1 MITSELRSRG
11 MLILYIFAG
20 LSVVSTL
27 LTVLLTSLMSAG
39 LSLLWIVPL
48 LLLGYF
54 IAWHIVYAS
63 IMYLG
68 TQLFVDLNKPQ
79 SRPSKFCRWH
89 LDQIAKAACFY
100 MGARIHVN
108 GEELIPK
115 DERFLIVC
123 NHRSFFDPAVMVAAL
138 DKHGI
143 IYISKP
149 SNFRIFVGGRL
160 MHKSGCLAL
169 DRENNRQALG
179 VIKRAVEIIEQ
190 DVGSICIYPE
200 GTRSRTDELNPF
212 HAGSFKIAQK
222 TGVPVVLA
230 AVRNTEMV
238 MRNAGRRTTEV
249 DLDIIG
255 VIDGEFAKTHT
266 TRETAD
272 LAQSRIDEYLKR
284 VRKECSGGEC

>member
-1 MITSELRSRG
+1 MFI
-11 MLILYIFAG
+11 LIYIFIA
-20 LSVVSTL
+20 LAVISTL
-27 LTVLLTSLMSAG
+27 LTVLLTSLASAG

-48 LLLGYF
+48 LLLGYYL
-54 IAWHIVYAS
+54 AWHIVYATF
-63 IMYLG
+63 MYLG

-79 SRPSKFCRWH
+79 SKPSKFCRWH
-89 LDQIAKAACFY
+89 LDQIAKVACYY
-100 MGARIHVN
+100 MGARIHVT

-123 NHRSFFDPAVMVAAL
+123 NHRSFFDPAVMVASL

-169 DRENNRQALG
+169 ERENNRQALG
-179 VIKRAVEIIEQ
+179 VIKRAVEIIDQ

-222 TGVPVVLA
+222 AGVPVVLA
-230 AVRNTEMV
+230 AVRNTELV
-238 MRNAGRRTTEV
+238 MRNAGRRTTQV
-249 DLDIIG
+249 YLDIIG
-255 VIDGEFAKTHT
+255 TIDAEYAKTHT

-272 LAQSRIDEYLKR
+272 LASQRIDEYLKK
-284 VRKECSGGEC
+284 VRKETEVGGC

>member
-1 MITSELRSRG
+1 MFI
-11 MLILYIFAG
+11 LIYIFAG
-20 LSVVSTL
+20 LSIIATA
-27 LTVLLTSLMSAG
+27 LTVALTSLAGAG

-54 IAWHIVYAS
+54 IAGHAVYAS

-79 SRPSKFCRWH
+79 SKPSKFCRWH
-89 LDQIAKAACFY
+89 LDQIAKVACLY
-100 MGARIHVN
+100 MGARIHVT

-115 DERFLIVC
+115 NERFLIVC

-169 DRENNRQALG
+169 DRDNNRQALG
-179 VIKRAVEIIEQ
+179 VIKRAVEIINQ

-222 TGVPVVLA
+222 AGVPVVLA

-238 MRNAGRRTTEV
+238 MKNAGRRTTQV
-249 DLDIIG
+249 YLDIIG
-255 VIDGEFAKTHT
+255 VIDAEFAKTHT

-272 LAQSRIDEYLKR
+272 LASQRIDEHLKK
-284 VRKECSGGEC
+284 VRKETSKGEC

>member
-1 MITSELRSRG
+1 MIV
-11 MLILYIFAG
+11 LIYIFIV
-20 LSVVSTL
+20 LSVVSTM
-27 LTVLLTSLMSAG
+27 LTVALTSLATAG
-39 LSLLWIVPL
+39 VSLLWIVPL
-48 LLLGYF
+48 LLLGYYL
-54 IAWHIVYAS
+54 AWHIVYATF
-63 IMYLG
+63 MYLG

-79 SRPSKFCRWH
+79 SKPSKFCRWH
-89 LDQIAKAACFY
+89 LDQIAKVACLY
-100 MGARIHVN
+100 MGARIHVT

-169 DRENNRQALG
+169 ERENNRQALG
-179 VIKRAVEIIEQ
+179 VIKRAVDIINQ

-222 TGVPVVLA
+222 AGVPVVLA

-238 MRNAGRRTTEV
+238 MKNAGRRSTQV
-249 DLDIIG
+249 YLDIIG
-255 VIDGEFAKTHT
+255 TIDAEYAKTHT

-272 LAQSRIDEYLKR
+272 LASQRIDEHLKK
-284 VRKECSGGEC
+284 VRKETESGGC

>member
-1 MITSELRSRG
+1 
-11 MLILYIFAG
+11 MLILIYIFVG
-20 LSVVSTL
+20 LSIVSTA
-27 LTVLLTSLMSAG
+27 LTVFLTSLASAG

-48 LLLGYF
+48 LLLGYYL
-54 IAWHIVYAS
+54 AWHIVYATF
-63 IMYLG
+63 MYLG

-79 SRPSKFCRWH
+79 SKPSKFCRWH
-89 LDQIAKAACFY
+89 LDQIAKVACLY
-100 MGARIHVN
+100 MGARIHVT

-160 MHKSGCLAL
+160 MHKSGCLSL

-179 VIKRAVEIIEQ
+179 VIKRAVEIIQQ

-222 TGVPVVLA
+222 AGVPIVLA
-230 AVRNTEMV
+230 AVRNTELV
-238 MRNAGRRTTEV
+238 MRNAGRRSTQV
-249 DLDIIG
+249 YLDIIG

-272 LAQSRIDEYLKR
+272 VASSRIDEHLKK
-284 VRKECSGGEC
+284 VRKETSKGEC